1 MHSMRYVLA
10 ATICTL
16 LLAGLLAGCGSDDSA
31 EPAETEP
38 GIEWQ
43 GVPEPRPRDGMLEV
57 EAFRSYTESVDA
69 EFEREPQ
76 TLVREYLRIEDGT
89 LTVQGPRATL
99 LRDSLEDDS
108 VRAERWVLDLEREG
122 DVWAVAA
129 ARWEQRCHEQRGHP
143 TFSPEL
149 CL

>member
-16 LLAGLLAGCGSDDSA
+16 LLLAGCGSDDSA

-38 GIEWQ
+38 AIAWE
-43 GVPEPRPRDGMLEV
+43 GVPERRPRNGVLDV
-57 EAFRSYTESVDA
+57 EAFRTYAESVDVA
-69 EFEREPQ
+69 FEREPQ
-76 TLVREYLRIEDGT
+76 MLVREYLRIEDGT

-108 VRAERWVLDLEREG
+108 IRAERWLLDVAKDG
-122 DVWAVAA
+122 DVWTIVS
-129 ARWEQRCHEQRGHP
+129 ARWEQRCHEQRGHQ

-149 CL
+149 CV